1 MGVCGKRRQ
10 HELSPHRSRGCP
22 SGEETRRG
30 GWKGEQGF
38 PRLRGQRACWPPSPP
53 ELPFT
58 RGGGGRGGG
67 VAGVP
72 SGFVG
77 AAEGLLCLQ
86 GDKAGPILVK
96 NPGQGCPL
104 VAGSK
109 APQWFEQ
116 QRCGKR
122 GRERQTGKGGGNK
135 GGGEDTIVKGSRR
148 RGGICEVPLCS
159 GGPHTLAPIWE
170 HRGLGP
176 PHPWGKS

>member
-1 MGVCGKRRQ
+1 M
-10 HELSPHRSRGCP
+10 
-22 SGEETRRG
+22 
-30 GWKGEQGF
+30 
-38 PRLRGQRACWPPSPP
+38 
-53 ELPFT
+53 

-96 NPGQGCPL
+96 NPSQGRPL
-104 VAGSK
+104 VAGNK
-109 APQWFEQ
+109 APVLRAAMWKE
-116 QRCGKR
+116 GKGKTDGAGGKKR
-122 GRERQTGKGGGNK
+122 G
-135 GGGEDTIVKGSRR
+135 GEVTIVKGSRR
-148 RGGICEVPLCS
+148 QGGICKVPPCW
-159 GGPHTLAPIWE
+159 GGGHTLAPIWE